1 MSADERARALFFEA
15 LEHLAREDYA
25 AAEERLKAAHRLVPE
40 RVSVLTNLSA
50 ALVRQDKTAEAA
62 QYAERAVTL
71 DPANADGWLN
81 VALCR
86 KRAGAPLEALACC
99 ERSIAA
105 RPQHPDGW
113 SSRGAALL
121 DLQRPE
127 EALASCD
134 RAIALQADHAA
145 AWSNRGLALNA
156 LQRFDEAVA
165 CHRRATELD
174 ARSAQAWTNLAVALG
189 DLGRHDESLACYEK
203 ALALRPPPFA
213 LGDWLRAKMQVCD
226 WDGFEPGCE
235 RTLAAV
241 DAGERAASPFAL
253 LAVRSTP
260 AQQRRCAQTYVKE
273 LFPPA
278 PAQAP
283 PPRGA
288 GERIRLGYFS
298 RDFRNNALSY
308 LLAGLFEQHDRDR
321 FELFG
326 FSFGPQVIDAMRMR
340 VEAAFEH
347 FLDVSAKTDDEIARL
362 ARELGIDIAVDLKGL
377 SGYAR
382 TGIFARRAAPVQ
394 VAYMGYPGTM
404 GAPYIDYLI
413 ADRIVVPE
421 RELRHYSE
429 CVVWLPHT
437 YWANDSKR
445 PIAQRTPRR
454 AEAGLPEKAFVF
466 CCFNNPAKIT
476 PDAFGVWMR
485 LLAAV
490 EGSVLWL
497 LDHNAAAT
505 RNLRAEAQ
513 ARGIASAR
521 LVFAPQLESAAHLAR
536 HRLADLVL
544 DTFYYNAHTTA
555 ADALWAG
562 LPVLTCPGEAFAS
575 RVGASLLHAV
585 GLPELI
591 AASPA
596 DYERLALSLATE
608 PGRLAKIR
616 KKLADNIATHPLF
629 DTALFTR
636 HIEAAYAAMRERS
649 LQGLRPQ
656 RFTVPDCSRPS
667 TGDTC

>member
-1 MSADERARALFFEA
+1 VSPGQEEEQARGLFFEA
-15 LEHLAREDYA
+15 LACLAREDYA
-25 AAEERLKAAHRLVPE
+25 GAEARLRQAHRLVPE
-40 RVSVLTNLSA
+40 RVSVLTNLAA
-50 ALVRQDKTAEAA
+50 ALLRQDKTNEAT
-62 QYAERAVTL
+62 QYAEQSVAL
-71 DPANADGWLN
+71 DGGNADGWLN
-81 VALCR
+81 LAACR
-86 KRAGAPLEALACC
+86 RRAGALVEALACC

-127 EALASCD
+127 EALQSCD
-134 RAIALQADHAA
+134 RAIALQAQHAE
-145 AWSNRGLALNA
+145 AWSNRGLALSA
-156 LQRFDEAVA
+156 LRRFDEAVA
-165 CHRRATELD
+165 SYQQATVL
-174 ARSAQAWTNLAVALG
+174 APRSAQAWTNLAVTLT
-189 DLGRHDESLACYEK
+189 DLGRYEESAACYDK
-203 ALALRPPPFA
+203 ALALDPPPFV

-226 WDGFEPGCE
+226 WTGFEAACD

-253 LAVRSTP
+253 LAIPSSP
-260 AQQRRCAQTYVKE
+260 GQQRRCAETYVRE
-273 LFPPA
+273 LFPTAASPA
-278 PAQAP
+278 AP
-283 PPRGA
+283 SKRTSG
-288 GERIRLGYFS
+288 RIRLGYFS

-321 FELFG
+321 FELFA
-326 FSFGPQVIDAMRMR
+326 FSFGPQVIDAMRTR

-347 FLDVSAKTDDEIARL
+347 FLDVSRKTDDQVAQL
-362 ARELGIDIAVDLKGL
+362 ARELGLDIAVDLKGL

-382 TGIFARRAAPVQ
+382 TGIFARRTAPVQ
-394 VAYMGYPGTM
+394 VNYMGYPGTM

-413 ADRIVVPE
+413 ADRVVVPE

-445 PIAQRTPRR
+445 PIAPRTPSR
-454 AEAGLPEKAFVF
+454 AESGLPENAFVF

-476 PDAFGVWMR
+476 PDAFNAWMR

-497 LDHNAAAT
+497 LDHNATAT

-513 ARGIASAR
+513 ARGIAPAR
-521 LVFAPQLESAAHLAR
+521 VVFAPQVEPAAHLAR
-536 HRLADLVL
+536 HRVADLVL

-575 RVGASLLHAV
+575 RVGASLLRAV

-591 AASPA
+591 AASRSE
-596 DYERLALSLATE
+596 YEHLALSLATE
-608 PGRLAKIR
+608 PLRLAAIR
-616 KKLADNIATHPLF
+616 KKLTENIPTHPLF

-636 HIEAAYAAMRERS
+636 HMEAAYAAMWERHQAGLPPAPIH
-649 LQGLRPQ
+649 LQG
-656 RFTVPDCSRPS
+656 SS
-667 TGDTC
+667 G